1 MRNAPAHPRVGVIL
15 GEQVKGEGSR
25 EKKAGVSSHVACK
38 HLTLNSLFRDDNEA
52 SFVHTHTMPR
62 INDDL
67 TIDDD
72 ELRFEFSRSSGPGGQ
87 NVNKVETKVRLLF
100 DVGGSKSLG
109 SAQRARIMERLSTRI
124 TRDGVL
130 HVTSQRHRSR
140 EANRKAAIDR
150 FIELLADALEEDTPR
165 VPTGVPKG
173 AKRRRLESK
182 RRRSRKK
189 ALRTPPDEEW

>member
-1 MRNAPAHPRVGVIL
+1 V
-15 GEQVKGEGSR
+15 
-25 EKKAGVSSHVACK
+25 
-38 HLTLNSLFRDDNEA
+38 
-52 SFVHTHTMPR
+52 PR

-67 TIDDD
+67 AIDED

-100 DVGGSKSLG
+100 DVAASRSLAPG
-109 SAQRARIMERLSTRI
+109 QRALIEERLATRI
-124 TRDGVL
+124 TKDGIL

-140 EANRKAAIDR
+140 EANRRAAIDR
-150 FIELLADALEEDTPR
+150 FAELLADALEEDAPR
-165 VPTGVPKG
+165 VQTKVPKG
-173 AKRRRLESK
+173 AKRKRLESK